1 MHGGWLPVSPK
12 LASLIRLGRM
22 TRTPPRQRRQS
33 RDYRQVR
40 PGTPVVAP
48 ADVLVFFA
56 LSVPAGSTT
65 TASAIAGAGAPVP
78 RREVEVSS
86 NSPLWRDASRRDDQI
101 FSAAALLDGNEVAL
115 ERARTARSNA
125 RLLRSILDSQRQGRS
140 CLPFFLGM
148 TPLDCICLLQ
158 QLVAPEPVPLG
169 WVDLTEPRN
178 RHAWKRGALRQELLE
193 LRRDEWQEL
202 RELLLAGRRG
212 LSTAEVYLA
221 DIIAAACLGGDHLWR
236 DLGLANRQDLRE
248 LLMLNFPALATLNV
262 RDMKWKKFFY
272 KQLCEQEGGY
282 VCRSPTCEACAVY
295 ADCFGPET

>member
-1 MHGGWLPVSPK
+1 MDGGWLPVSPK
-12 LASLIRLGRM
+12 LAALIRRGRL

-33 RDYRQVR
+33 RNHRQQ
-40 PGTPVVAP
+40 PGTLPLVA
-48 ADVLVFFA
+48 ADALAYFA
-56 LSVPAGSTT
+56 LPAPAGSTT
-65 TASAIAGAGAPVP
+65 AASISAEAGAPAP

-86 NSPLWRDASRRDDQI
+86 NSPLWRDASRRDDQV
-101 FSAAALLDGNEVAL
+101 FSAATLLDDNQAAL
-115 ERARTARSNA
+115 EQARAARSNA

-158 QLVAPEPVPLG
+158 QLAAPQPVPLA

-178 RHAWKRGALRQELLE
+178 RHAWKRGVLRQELLE

-202 RELLLAGRRG
+202 RELLLGGRRG

-236 DLGLANRQDLRE
+236 DLGLATRQDLRE
-248 LLMLNFPALATLNV
+248 LLMLNFPALAALNV